1 MSKNYDCNK
10 AWERALAMQ
19 PGDVMHVDV
28 FLVDLLEEIEME
40 HPEIN
45 LSNDR
50 QKVDK

>member
-28 FLVDLLEEIEME
+28 FLVDLLEEIEKD

-45 LSNDR
+45 FVLAPG
-50 QKVDK
+50 KVDK